1 MLKDCKTFTF
11 EQDIID
17 MHNSSPQT
25 EGSESNPYQVNYGFQ
40 QTAGHQYKNSK
51 DLRLSTQMS
60 QRNINVKNQLDI
72 NPTEVKNPKS
82 KGTLEHEV
90 DFEESRMFDG
100 TISSIYGDD
109 DVSAYYRASI
119 TLENSNPQYAK

>member
-1 MLKDCKTFTF
+1 MWVQRIPKLTN
-11 EQDIID
+11 QNANVSV
-17 MHNSSPQT
+17 NSGQMKRKVKARRL
-25 EGSESNPYQVNYGFQ
+25 GN
-40 QTAGHQYKNSK
+40 KSK
-51 DLRLSTQMS
+51 L
-60 QRNINVKNQLDI
+60 NVKNQLDI